1 MHLESTSPI
10 KTKRWMDNLS
20 RAPTV
25 NRQEESDTAVDRG
38 AVMSEFTTHL
48 PFPSCAWIELTQR
61 IQAQGRN
68 GSVIKLCLGYSS

>member
-1 MHLESTSPI
+1 MHLETTSPI

-38 AVMSEFTTHL
+38 AVMSVY
-48 PFPSCAWIELTQR
+48 PP
-61 IQAQGRN
+61 
-68 GSVIKLCLGYSS
+68 